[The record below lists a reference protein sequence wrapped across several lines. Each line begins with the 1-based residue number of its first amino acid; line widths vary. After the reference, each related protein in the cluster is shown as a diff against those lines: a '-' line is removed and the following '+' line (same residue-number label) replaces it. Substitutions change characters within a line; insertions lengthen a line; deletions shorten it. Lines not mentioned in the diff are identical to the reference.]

1 MIGRAARCFGIDP
14 TESELRKIEFVDKH
28 IDRANRIILANP
40 IFQAFRE
47 QRALPAIHPL
57 NEAPHLILQQPN
69 HLLRESHE
77 ARRFHTTWVTTGNA
91 LSEQI
96 FPVFPRKLTY
106 RRETAA
112 QFERYCRDVA
122 GAGCQL
128 TAPARARAPIRAVC
142 GPSGGRRW
150 EGGTRRRVSP
160 SSA

>member
-69 HLLRESHE
+69 QLLRESHE
-77 ARRFHTTWVTTGNA
+77 ARRFRTTWVKRVASTRSRCARHVRCTSDSDHIGA
-91 LSEQI
+91 SE
-96 FPVFPRKLTY
+96 RT
-106 RRETAA
+106 
-112 QFERYCRDVA
+112 D
-122 GAGCQL
+122 AGCPKATL
-128 TAPARARAPIRAVC
+128 SPFTRSLGRRARTDVGNSTPSTLAVL
-142 GPSGGRRW
+142 RL
-150 EGGTRRRVSP
+150 TIVSNLV
-160 SSA
+160 AR

>member
-69 HLLRESHE
+69 QLLRESHE
-77 ARRFHTTWVTTGNA
+77 ARRFHTARVNRSRST
-91 LSEQI
+91 E
-96 FPVFPRKLTY
+96 PRRTPNVRSTSMTVQTLAPQ
-106 RRETAA
+106 RSTASL
-112 QFERYCRDVA
+112 QY
-122 GAGCQL
+122 
-128 TAPARARAPIRAVC
+128 
-142 GPSGGRRW
+142 
-150 EGGTRRRVSP
+150 
-160 SSA
+160 

>member
-69 HLLRESHE
+69 QLLRESHE
-77 ARRFHTTWVTTGNA
+77 ARRFHTTWVNHVG
-91 LSEQI
+91 
-96 FPVFPRKLTY
+96 LT
-106 RRETAA
+106 RSTASS
-112 QFERYCRDVA
+112 DVRFTSNSVRNSA
-122 GAGCQL
+122 
-128 TAPARARAPIRAVC
+128 ARGIDA
-142 GPSGGRRW
+142 
-150 EGGTRRRVSP
+150 
-160 SSA
+160 